1 MSKQKNEFLSFNG
14 GQFAGPQVKL
24 VVSYKNKIGY
34 EKKKLHKNSIDFKTI
49 LSQNI

>member
-1 MSKQKNEFLSFNG
+1 MSKQKNEFLSFDG